1 MTNSPKPS
9 PLDRVLRLFTDVKA
23 GEGFL
28 SIVMALN
35 IFLILNAYYVLKPIR
50 GSLMGNTSITIGD
63 YVIGGDELKA
73 YLAVVMSFLLIF
85 VVRQYGILASRASR
99 IKVLNITSALVVVS
113 LLAFFVVLR
122 FYKLKGAPIAIV
134 YFVWLGMVNV
144 FLIAQFWSYAN
155 DIYTR
160 GQGKRLF
167 PIIAVGMN
175 TGAILGAWLSQ
186 DFGKKHYMLLMFSS
200 AIVLGIVQLL
210 YNLIEK
216 RVVREGTG
224 GAFEESEETVKD
236 ESRETLSEEGGF
248 SLVFKSK
255 YLLSIAAMILLSNIV
270 NTTGE
275 FIVDKTFRSEVAR
288 YYPDNMF
295 SPEWVAQIAD
305 GEAALPEGM
314 PRADVLAIENPV
326 DREEK
331 RDEARRGYGTSFYG
345 SFYFWVNLVG
355 ALLQLFLVSR
365 LFKFIGVR
373 GAVFILPAIAM
384 FGGILFGIIGT
395 MLALRLYKTAENATD
410 YSLQNTVKAALF
422 LPTSR
427 DEKYKAKAF
436 IDTVVV
442 RSGDA
447 LSAGVVAIGL
457 HVFAF
462 GTRQFAFFNVAIVV
476 VWLYVCVRLFREHKK
491 LVPTED

>member
-1 MTNSPKPS
+1 MRESPKPS
-9 PLDRVLRLFTDVKA
+9 LLDRLLRVFADVKA

-28 SIVMALN
+28 SIVMAIN

-50 GSLMGNTSITIGD
+50 GSLMGNTSISISD

-73 YLAVVMSFLLIF
+73 YLAVVMSFFLIF
-85 VVRQYGILASRASR
+85 VVHQYGVLTNRASR
-99 IKVLNITSALVVVS
+99 IRVLNITSAFIVVA
-113 LLAFFVVLR
+113 LLAFFVLLR
-122 FYKLKGAPIAIV
+122 FFKVGGAPVAII
-134 YFVWLGMVNV
+134 YFIWLGTVNV
-144 FLIAQFWSYAN
+144 FPIAQLWSYAN

-175 TGAILGAWLSQ
+175 TGAILGAYLSQ
-186 DFGKKHYMLLMFSS
+186 DFGKKHTMLLMFSS
-200 AIVLGIVQLL
+200 AIVLGIVQIL
-210 YNLIEK
+210 YNLIER

-224 GAFEESEETVKD
+224 GVFEECEETVKD
-236 ESRETLSEEGGF
+236 ESRDTLSDEGGLA
-248 SLVFKSK
+248 LVFKSK
-255 YLLSIAAMILLSNIV
+255 YLLLIAAMILLSNIV

-275 FIVDKTFRSEVAR
+275 FIIDKTFRSEVAH
-288 YYPDNMF
+288 YYPENMF
-295 SPEWVAQIAD
+295 SPEWVAQVAS
-305 GEAALPEGM
+305 GEAALPEDM
-314 PRADVLAIENPV
+314 PQADVRAIQNPEE
-326 DREEK
+326 REEK
-331 RDEARRGYGTSFYG
+331 LSEVRTGFGTSFYG

-355 ALLQLFLVSR
+355 AALQLFLVSR

-384 FGGILFGIIGT
+384 FGGLVFGILGT
-395 MLALRLYKTAENATD
+395 VLALRLYKTAENATD

-436 IDTVVV
+436 IDMVVV
-442 RSGDA
+442 RAGDA
-447 LSAGVVAIGL
+447 LSAGIVAIGL

-462 GTRQFAFFNVAIVV
+462 GTQQFAFFNVAIGVI
-476 VWLYVCVRLFREHKK
+476 WLYVCLRLFREHKK
-491 LVPTED
+491 LVPTE

>member
-1 MTNSPKPS
+1 
-9 PLDRVLRLFTDVKA
+9 VKA

-50 GSLMGNTSITIGD
+50 GSLMGNTSISIFD
-63 YVIGGDELKA
+63 YEIGGDELKA
-73 YLAVVMSFLLIF
+73 YLAVVMSFFLIF
-85 VVRQYGILASRASR
+85 VVQQYGILTNRASR
-99 IKVLNITSALVVVS
+99 IKVLNITSTFIVVAV
-113 LLAFFVVLR
+113 LIFFVLMS
-122 FYKLKGAPIAIV
+122 FFSLDGAAIAII
-134 YFVWLGMVNV
+134 YFIWIGTVNV

-175 TGAILGAWLSQ
+175 TGAILGAWLSK
-186 DFGKKHYMLLMFSS
+186 DFGKKHTMLLMFSS
-200 AIVLGIVQLL
+200 AIVLGIVQVL

-216 RVVREGTG
+216 RVLREGTG
-224 GAFEESEETVKD
+224 GAFEESEEIVKQ
-236 ESRETLSEEGGF
+236 ESDARLSDEGGL

-255 YLLSIAAMILLSNIV
+255 YLLLIAAMIFLSNIV

-275 FIVDKTFRSEVAR
+275 FIVDKTYRSEVAH

-295 SPEWVAQIAD
+295 SQEWVTQIEN
-305 GEAALPEGM
+305 GEAPLPEGM
-314 PRADVLAIENPV
+314 DQTEVRAIEKPV
-326 DREEK
+326 DRAK
-331 RDEARRGYGTSFYG
+331 VLSVARKGFGTSFFG

-384 FGGILFGIIGT
+384 FGGLLFGILGT
-395 MLALRLYKTAENATD
+395 VLALRLYKTAENATD

-427 DEKYKAKAF
+427 NEKYKAKAF
-436 IDTVVV
+436 IDMVVV
-442 RSGDA
+442 RAGDA
-447 LSAGVVAIGL
+447 LSAGIVAAGL
-457 HVFAF
+457 HLLAF
-462 GTRQFAFFNVAIVV
+462 GTQQFALFNAAVCVL
-476 VWLYVCVRLFREHKK
+476 WLYVCVMLFREHKK
-491 LVPTED
+491 LVPNDG